1 MKNPQGSFPPENPL
15 PEEFASSF
23 AGERDWRA
31 RLETSGRVGLGFA
44 APGGAFSKAL
54 FEAVLGGVAADIKED
69 LRGERVV
76 EMGAGMTSY
85 GYALAA
91 FCGAKNYLAV
101 EPFYTDVL
109 RGSISE
115 MIQERAGALPRI
127 PFKVVAKDMLA
138 YLKEEE
144 DDLVSIVACGI
155 EDCILPDEGYKRM
168 VEAEIV
174 RVLRPG
180 GAFISSHSDFDPRGL
195 HVTEQWFRRFA
206 NPTVQDRIR
215 IYRKD

>member
-1 MKNPQGSFPPENPL
+1 MKTPQGSLFPENPL

-23 AGERDWRA
+23 AGELDWRA
-31 RLETSGRVGLGFA
+31 RLETSRRVGLGFA
-44 APGGAFSKAL
+44 APGGEFSKAL
-54 FEAVLGGVAADIKED
+54 FEAVVGGVADLKED

-155 EDCILPDEGYKRM
+155 EDCILADEGYKRM

-174 RVLRPG
+174 RVLRPD
-180 GAFISSHSDFDPRGL
+180 GAFISSHSDVDPKGL
-195 HVTEQWFRRFA
+195 HVTEQWFRRLA
-206 NPTVQDRIR
+206 NPTVKDRIR
-215 IYRKD
+215 IYRKS